1 MPMYEYK
8 CAKCGDVFELIQ
20 KFSDEPL
27 KEHPGCGGAVERLVS
42 AAALQFKG
50 SGWYVNDYG
59 KNGGSGSAGR
69 AKSESAENIQEKR
82 NRRNI
87 QAGCHPGKGKP
98 EHPQS
103 RLAAGHGF
111 RPTAKFLIAPRRPCA
126 FRYYSGQSAEFVL
139 FQSAGGI
146 AARAS
151 QYSAEADQLQRTA
164 VFE

>member
-1 MPMYEYK
+1 MYEYK

-69 AKSESAENIQEKR
+69 AKSESAETSKKSET
-82 NRRNI
+82 
-87 QAGCHPGKGKP
+87 AETSKP
-98 EHPQS
+98 
-103 RLAAGHGF
+103 AAT
-111 RPTAKFLIAPRRPCA
+111 PAKESP
-126 FRYYSGQSAEFVL
+126 STHK
-139 FQSAGGI
+139 
-146 AARAS
+146 
-151 QYSAEADQLQRTA
+151 AD
-164 VFE
+164 